1 MDAQQVTSG
10 DGRKAETGVGD
21 EFEFSPLATPD
32 DTQTDEK
39 ITIVGMIA
47 CR

>member
-10 DGRKAETGVGD
+10 NGSKAETGVGD

-32 DTQTDEK
+32 EADTDEK
-39 ITIVGMIA
+39 ITICGFIA